1 MSVLKDKNNGTY
13 YVKYWK
19 NGKSATKRGFRT
31 KAEADYYESKI
42 KNAEIDTCFIRF
54 DDLVREYREYYKSK
68 VAYATY
74 KRTGIFW
81 DTYILPHIPNK
92 SINQI
97 TSLDCLRFWQYVDSL
112 DKTSMYKNDI
122 IGTLK
127 GAFKYAMKF
136 YQLQSD
142 PTSALDR
149 YKKTREEKLQR
160 QRKDMNVWT
169 VDEFKQF
176 IKCVHDEKYKL
187 LFKTLYLT
195 GMRKGECLSLYW
207 EDLKNHKI
215 SVNKSLS
222 RKAED
227 GSYEVKEPKT
237 VSSIRDITIN
247 DTLYKELLAYKEK
260 RKKIPGFNEK
270 WFIFGDINPLAE
282 NTVTR
287 YKDRACA
294 ESGVK
299 NIGIHALRHSHA
311 SNLIMDGVNIVAV
324 SKRLGHTD
332 VSMTLENY
340 THLINKEDDKLMS
353 DIERMN
359 KDILENDEEDDE
371 ENDD

>member
-19 NGKSATKRGFRT
+19 NGKSATKRGFRI
-31 KAEADYYESKI
+31 KAEADYYESKL
-42 KNAEIDTCFIRF
+42 KNSEVDTCFIRF

-74 KRTGIFW
+74 KRTGFFW
-81 DTYILPHIPNK
+81 DTYILPHISNK

-176 IKCVHDEKYKL
+176 SKCVHDEK
-187 LFKTLYLT
+187 
-195 GMRKGECLSLYW
+195 
-207 EDLKNHKI
+207 I
-215 SVNKSLS
+215 
-222 RKAED
+222 
-227 GSYEVKEPKT
+227 
-237 VSSIRDITIN
+237 
-247 DTLYKELLAYKEK
+247 
-260 RKKIPGFNEK
+260 
-270 WFIFGDINPLAE
+270 
-282 NTVTR
+282 
-287 YKDRACA
+287 
-294 ESGVK
+294 
-299 NIGIHALRHSHA
+299 
-311 SNLIMDGVNIVAV
+311 
-324 SKRLGHTD
+324 
-332 VSMTLENY
+332 
-340 THLINKEDDKLMS
+340 
-353 DIERMN
+353 
-359 KDILENDEEDDE
+359 
-371 ENDD
+371 